1 MTKFCKCFKRVLKEC
16 DCFGTPLTFR
26 INNDLEY
33 KSIIG
38 GVSTILFS
46 IIAFF
51 YISYMTFRFLWRKDF
66 DFIYSNKI
74 VDTGANINLTE
85 VNFNLAFGIQ
95 FTIDGSNAIETMKK
109 YMEYS
114 MTINQWNGGTDNIT
128 YYRFDLAKCNLSD
141 FHESV
146 NKTFHKNKLYNM
158 YCPVKN
164 ETTNYTLD
172 GLYTDSFFKFIE
184 IKFTLNDYAMKHLDE
199 AEEFFYKNPIEMIVY
214 FLDTA
219 IDYESRK
226 KPISLFINM
235 INKWLDFSFVKETA
249 IYISPVTFSNDEN
262 IIVSHGK
269 ITHDCMY
276 DYSQDAFKMVRRNMN
291 MTNILGT
298 FIIKVSSKIVQ
309 FERIY
314 RKLPT
319 FVADLQGII
328 EEILLFILLIVNY
341 IEIICV
347 DKKLIQNMLKYKG
360 SKYYDV
366 DYLTNVFRTNQLNLN
381 ITNLINKDELNIQ
394 KTEKIV
400 SKRDS
405 VSLMLDTI
413 EHQNNP
419 KKSATYNS
427 KHQKYNLNSHNI
439 YDVYNSQINQK
450 KQEQLLLNQLINTE
464 TDRPL
469 HEIDTERP
477 NKSSNNIIE
486 VKDVASS
493 DRSNSSIQE
502 IPQINSVN
510 ENSSENKSQSNTNS
524 SHTKNSEKS
533 SSDNDNKNDSNISKS
548 LENNKI
554 KKYKNI
560 TNHSHRINRN
570 NKKKIMNEI
579 KHLKNV
585 HTTDSFIEEPPKV
598 KKKPKTKKIKK
609 RTKKEL
615 YQTATIMSLEESE
628 EFGKLSVCDIL
639 IAKFFFCCSKK
650 NRKKKKLFDKCEE
663 RIYYYLDIFVYSK
676 KMQEI
681 DLLKYSLFDEDQF
694 VLFKY
699 LSTPPIKL
707 SDKNIGLYK
716 EFQEHQS
723 TVRKKMEKEDVD
735 ELFKAYKKISE
746 KEKLNFEDIKL
757 LRLINAEI
765 DFLN

>member
-1 MTKFCKCFKRVLKEC
+1 
-16 DCFGTPLTFR
+16 
-26 INNDLEY
+26 
-33 KSIIG
+33 
-38 GVSTILFS
+38 
-46 IIAFF
+46 
-51 YISYMTFRFLWRKDF
+51 
-66 DFIYSNKI
+66 
-74 VDTGANINLTE
+74 
-85 VNFNLAFGIQ
+85 
-95 FTIDGSNAIETMKK
+95 
-109 YMEYS
+109 
-114 MTINQWNGGTDNIT
+114 
-128 YYRFDLAKCNLSD
+128 
-141 FHESV
+141 
-146 NKTFHKNKLYNM
+146 
-158 YCPVKN
+158 
-164 ETTNYTLD
+164 
-172 GLYTDSFFKFIE
+172 
-184 IKFTLNDYAMKHLDE
+184 
-199 AEEFFYKNPIEMIVY
+199 
-214 FLDTA
+214 
-219 IDYESRK
+219 
-226 KPISLFINM
+226 
-235 INKWLDFSFVKETA
+235 
-249 IYISPVTFSNDEN
+249 
-262 IIVSHGK
+262 
-269 ITHDCMY
+269 
-276 DYSQDAFKMVRRNMN
+276 
-291 MTNILGT
+291 
-298 FIIKVSSKIVQ
+298 
-309 FERIY
+309 
-314 RKLPT
+314 
-319 FVADLQGII
+319 
-328 EEILLFILLIVNY
+328 LLFILLIVNY